1 MLALPYK
8 VDLNIAPGSL
18 QNILI
23 TGHFHQLAKRIQG
36 KRDILVLQYF
46 DSIMQVDLSN
56 IEKEDSIQMLLELEA
71 SQVLINRAAN
81 LKMLKTDISALLKRD
96 LRQILSSEQKKVL
109 DSGCVLY
116 YFVLQP
122 SLSAGP

>member
-1 MLALPYK
+1 MLTLPYK

-23 TGHFHQLAKRIQG
+23 TGHFHQLAQRIQG

-56 IEKEDSIQMLLELEA
+56 IEKED
-71 SQVLINRAAN
+71 
-81 LKMLKTDISALLKRD
+81 
-96 LRQILSSEQKKVL
+96 
-109 DSGCVLY
+109 
-116 YFVLQP
+116 
-122 SLSAGP
+122 